1 MGLFLTV
8 EGPDGAGKTT
18 QIELLRDYLSD
29 KGYDIIVCREP
40 GGTPISEA
48 VRNVILNKE
57 FTEMGHMTELLLYAA
72 ARAQLIEEVIRPA
85 LEDGKIVIC
94 DRFVESS
101 AVYQG
106 IARGMGIDLVYK
118 VNQFA
123 IGDTMPDLTIMID
136 LDAEAGISR
145 KKKQAELDR
154 MESETIDFHKKVVEG
169 YRQLASLH
177 PDRIYTVDGS
187 LTIEEIHQ
195 KIVSQVNKK
204 FHGKGCCSMKSF
216 DAIIGHKKII
226 SHFEEAIKTGK
237 VSHAY
242 LLSGEDGSG
251 KMMIAKAVAKAL
263 LCEHKDGCGEC
274 AACKQVD
281 SLNHPDVIY
290 ITHEKY
296 EIRVDDI
303 RKGINE
309 TIDIKPYSGDYKI
322 YIIDDADRMN
332 AGAQNALLKTLE
344 EPPAYAVILLLTNNK
359 DRLLDTI
366 LSRCVSM
373 TLGSVRESEIEDYLK
388 ANTGAS
394 HADIAFAAAFSLGN
408 IGRALHVLDTE
419 EFKDMLNDTMNVITH
434 MKSMEIYEVVSYA
447 KSLTK
452 YKNEIY
458 DFLDIIMVWYRDML
472 ILKTTGSLNQL
483 VFKDKYRQLKDQEI
497 YISFEGISHIL
508 DEVEKARRRLIAN
521 VNFEVAIEMLLV
533 TIKENGKVW

>member
-1 MGLFLTV
+1 
-8 EGPDGAGKTT
+8 
-18 QIELLRDYLSD
+18 
-29 KGYDIIVCREP
+29 
-40 GGTPISEA
+40 
-48 VRNVILNKE
+48 
-57 FTEMGHMTELLLYAA
+57 
-72 ARAQLIEEVIRPA
+72 
-85 LEDGKIVIC
+85 
-94 DRFVESS
+94 
-101 AVYQG
+101 
-106 IARGMGIDLVYK
+106 
-118 VNQFA
+118 
-123 IGDTMPDLTIMID
+123 
-136 LDAEAGISR
+136 
-145 KKKQAELDR
+145 
-154 MESETIDFHKKVVEG
+154 
-169 YRQLASLH
+169 
-177 PDRIYTVDGS
+177 
-187 LTIEEIHQ
+187 
-195 KIVSQVNKK
+195 
-204 FHGKGCCSMKSF
+204 MKSF

-394 HADIAFAAAFSLGN
+394 HADIAFAAAFS
-408 IGRALHVLDTE
+408 
-419 EFKDMLNDTMNVITH
+419 DMLNDTMNVITH

>member
-1 MGLFLTV
+1 
-8 EGPDGAGKTT
+8 
-18 QIELLRDYLSD
+18 
-29 KGYDIIVCREP
+29 
-40 GGTPISEA
+40 
-48 VRNVILNKE
+48 
-57 FTEMGHMTELLLYAA
+57 
-72 ARAQLIEEVIRPA
+72 
-85 LEDGKIVIC
+85 
-94 DRFVESS
+94 
-101 AVYQG
+101 
-106 IARGMGIDLVYK
+106 
-118 VNQFA
+118 
-123 IGDTMPDLTIMID
+123 
-136 LDAEAGISR
+136 
-145 KKKQAELDR
+145 
-154 MESETIDFHKKVVEG
+154 
-169 YRQLASLH
+169 
-177 PDRIYTVDGS
+177 
-187 LTIEEIHQ
+187 
-195 KIVSQVNKK
+195 
-204 FHGKGCCSMKSF
+204 MKSF

-434 MKSMEIYEVVSYA
+434 MKRM
-447 KSLTK
+447 
-452 YKNEIY
+452 EIY

>member
-1 MGLFLTV
+1 
-8 EGPDGAGKTT
+8 
-18 QIELLRDYLSD
+18 
-29 KGYDIIVCREP
+29 
-40 GGTPISEA
+40 
-48 VRNVILNKE
+48 
-57 FTEMGHMTELLLYAA
+57 
-72 ARAQLIEEVIRPA
+72 
-85 LEDGKIVIC
+85 
-94 DRFVESS
+94 
-101 AVYQG
+101 
-106 IARGMGIDLVYK
+106 
-118 VNQFA
+118 
-123 IGDTMPDLTIMID
+123 
-136 LDAEAGISR
+136 
-145 KKKQAELDR
+145 
-154 MESETIDFHKKVVEG
+154 
-169 YRQLASLH
+169 
-177 PDRIYTVDGS
+177 
-187 LTIEEIHQ
+187 
-195 KIVSQVNKK
+195 
-204 FHGKGCCSMKSF
+204 MKSF

-408 IGRALHVLDTE
+408 IGRALHVL
-419 EFKDMLNDTMNVITH
+419 
-434 MKSMEIYEVVSYA
+434 EIYDVVSYA

>member
-1 MGLFLTV
+1 
-8 EGPDGAGKTT
+8 
-18 QIELLRDYLSD
+18 
-29 KGYDIIVCREP
+29 
-40 GGTPISEA
+40 
-48 VRNVILNKE
+48 
-57 FTEMGHMTELLLYAA
+57 
-72 ARAQLIEEVIRPA
+72 
-85 LEDGKIVIC
+85 
-94 DRFVESS
+94 
-101 AVYQG
+101 
-106 IARGMGIDLVYK
+106 
-118 VNQFA
+118 
-123 IGDTMPDLTIMID
+123 
-136 LDAEAGISR
+136 
-145 KKKQAELDR
+145 
-154 MESETIDFHKKVVEG
+154 
-169 YRQLASLH
+169 
-177 PDRIYTVDGS
+177 
-187 LTIEEIHQ
+187 
-195 KIVSQVNKK
+195 
-204 FHGKGCCSMKSF
+204 MKSF

-408 IGRALHVLDTE
+408 IGRALHVLEAE